1 MPVTPSV
8 LRASRKATSFTESV
22 IREMTRLAHVHD
34 AINLGQGFPDFPA
47 PALVKEAAERAI
59 AEDHNQ
65 YPITWG
71 VPAFRQAIAATY
83 ARTYGMTVDP
93 ETEICV
99 TCGASEAM
107 AATFLGVLDPGDE
120 VVVFEPFYESYGP
133 DSILAGATLRYVTL
147 HAPDWSFDPDALAAA
162 FTSRTRAVVI
172 GTPHN
177 PTGKVFTRAEL
188 GAISALCREH
198 DVIAITDEI
207 YEHIT
212 YDGVE
217 HVPIATLPGM
227 RERTVTISAL
237 SKTYAVTGWRVGWAI
252 APPALMGGI
261 RATHDFLT
269 VAAATPLQIAGVAAM
284 ALPASYYEETR
295 REYAERREVMMRVLA
310 EAGFAAEAP
319 EGAYYVMADVSSL
332 GFDDDVAAARYL
344 VSEVG
349 VAAVPGSSFFSRPE
363 LGSHLLRFAFPKQ
376 LATLEEA
383 GQRLKRA
390 GAN

>member
-1 MPVTPSV
+1 M
-8 LRASRKATSFTESV
+8 
-22 IREMTRLAHVHD
+22 
-34 AINLGQGFPDFPA
+34 
-47 PALVKEAAERAI
+47 
-59 AEDHNQ
+59 
-65 YPITWG
+65 
-71 VPAFRQAIAATY
+71 PAFREAIAATY
-83 ARTYGMTVDP
+83 LRDYGMTVDP

-99 TCGASEAM
+99 TCGATEAM
-107 AATFLGVLDPGDE
+107 AATFLGVLDAGDE

-133 DSILAGATLRYVTL
+133 DAILAGASLRYVTL
-147 HAPDWSFDPDALAAA
+147 HAPDWSFDPEELARA
-162 FTSRTRAVVI
+162 FSSRTRAIVI

-177 PTGKVFTRAEL
+177 PTGKVFTREEL
-188 GAISALCREH
+188 SAIATLCLEH
-198 DVIAITDEI
+198 DAIAITDEI

-212 YDGVE
+212 YDGAE

-252 APPALMGGI
+252 APQPLMAGI

-269 VAAATPLQIAGVAAM
+269 VAAATPLQLAGAAAM

-295 REYAERREVMMRVLA
+295 REYAERRDVMMRVLG
-310 EAGFAAEAP
+310 EAGFVAEAP
-319 EGAYYVMADVSSL
+319 QGAYYVMADASSL

-383 GQRLKRA
+383 GRRLR
-390 GAN
+390 GARPSNANVRSEFGLARPSAV